1 VRLLVNRDP
10 RRFERLYATLSPS
23 VRARVEALSPLRGAG
38 RLRAPVE
45 LATAPHDK
53 YFPPAESHA
62 LARATPTARVTVT
75 RSLEHAIPELSLRDV
90 RDLRRLDGFLLRALG
105 EAG

>member
-1 VRLLVNRDP
+1 
-10 RRFERLYATLSPS
+10 
-23 VRARVEALSPLRGAG
+23 
-38 RLRAPVE
+38 
-45 LATAPHDK
+45 
-53 YFPPAESHA
+53 
-62 LARATPTARVTVT
+62 VT